1 MTEGLTNN
9 SIVPDMFTNCKQ
21 FSMKFKFLVNRNPVT
36 PLVHNDHVH
45 LSSPLL
51 KYRRCVLPPFL
62 HLRWATWRVGDCRFS
77 PARHTQIDRNNNEL
91 WHCWRRRTVRLL
103 RNTSRVFWRWLGCVP
118 ELPGRIFKYG
128 LYPRWHSWRFRRAEL
143 IRLKS

>member
-1 MTEGLTNN
+1 
-9 SIVPDMFTNCKQ
+9 
-21 FSMKFKFLVNRNPVT
+21 MKFQISVNQNSVT
-36 PLVHNDHVH
+36 PLMHNDPMH

-91 WHCWRRRTVRLL
+91 
-103 RNTSRVFWRWLGCVP
+103 
-118 ELPGRIFKYG
+118 
-128 LYPRWHSWRFRRAEL
+128 
-143 IRLKS
+143 